1 MRATRADGS
10 VLEFE
15 AIARIDS
22 PVEIEYY
29 RNGGILQTVL
39 KRLAQPSA

>member
-1 MRATRADGS
+1 

-22 PVEIEYY
+22 PVEIAYY

-39 KRLAQPSA
+39 KRLAQPAA